1 MHFNKLSS
9 ILLGSQIITAASYS
23 YTRMDHK
30 TMTGQFVMEIY
41 VSKFLQLH
49 LSAFHQALGN
59 SPIDVS
65 SWLPPRVHLCSVL
78 TFLSYN
84 LTGWMDG
91 WMGKQ
96 QR

>member
-9 ILLGSQIITAASYS
+9 ILLGSQIIIAAASYS

-41 VSKFLQLH
+41 VRRQQLSKFLQLR
-49 LSAFHQALGN
+49 LSSSTLKFTYRGMKCQFHSRLLFC
-59 SPIDVS
+59 PF
-65 SWLPPRVHLCSVL
+65 

-84 LTGWMDG
+84 N
-91 WMGKQ
+91 
-96 QR
+96 